1 MSWAEVKKV
10 NSDMQEPLNY
20 TNYIYDISV
29 FGAESY
35 VMDPNNNGIWAE
47 LSLNSCYLY
56 GHTGIHDYVY
66 DRLTNTDID
75 NLFAISARLG
85 RQLNNFHST
94 DIYTAG
100 DINAVLAGM
109 TMEAYNGLL
118 PKIRQGYQRYVDGKL
133 SAASGVG
140 AWIKD
145 VFGLAL
151 SSYETIADIIN
162 DPAGWDLLLTSEPAM
177 VAVTSSGA
185 AMEVIT
191 SSETAVEKLTQAI
204 VYAYSNEV
212 VINAIINNE
221 TLFAVIVD
229 NEQAMN
235 TVANNANSVKK
246 IMESDVALL
255 MCLNSEV
262 ATTVLTNNSIA
273 VQQMADSYLDIQTQ
287 FVATMSVDDNFDN
300 IRSILDKM
308 IYGATINEKM
318 VTAHTAC
325 ETAVT
330 AYQGIIDQVPVKTTT
345 IDLFMNDDTYMQA
358 ILSSDRMIANLLQ
371 NVPVLI
377 YLQAKLQNA
386 KYVSW
391 IKATLDNS
399 SLFTNN
405 GDITLAAS
413 DASFNKIQNYELNT
427 NTIIIPY
434 QACNNHYSATADYY
448 IYYGVNTSYVLF
460 NTSVAGGGGTS
471 KNISNVIS
479 FRGAG
484 FRFSTPAS
492 QYSFRFYKYTL
503 K

>member
-1 MSWAEVKKV
+1 MSWSEVKKV

-66 DRLTNTDID
+66 NRLTEEDVD

-94 DIYTAG
+94 DIYAAG
-100 DINAVLAGM
+100 GVNTVLAGM
-109 TMEAYNGLL
+109 TMEAYNALL
-118 PKIRQGYQRYVDGKL
+118 PKMRQGYQRYVDGKL
-133 SAASGVG
+133 AAESGVG
-140 AWIKD
+140 AWLKEI
-145 VFGLAL
+145 FGLELAA
-151 SSYETIADIIN
+151 YETIAEIIN
-162 DPAGWDLLLTSEPAM
+162 DPDGWDILLTSEAAM
-177 VAVTSSGA
+177 VAVTSSVT
-185 AMEVIT
+185 AMAVIT
-191 SSETAVEKLTQAI
+191 GSETAVEKLTQAI

-221 TLFAVIVD
+221 VLFAVIVD
-229 NEQAMN
+229 SEQAMN
-235 TVANNANSVKK
+235 SIANSANSVKK

-262 ATTVLTNNSIA
+262 ATAVLTNNSIA

-300 IRSILDKM
+300 IRAILDKM
-308 IYGATINEKM
+308 IYGETINEKM
-318 VTAHTAC
+318 VNAHTAC

-330 AYQGIIDQVPVKTTT
+330 SYQGIIDQVPVKTTT
-345 IDLFMNDDTYMQA
+345 IDVFMANDTYMKA
-358 ILSSDRMIANLLQ
+358 ILTSDRMIVNLLQ

-386 KYVSW
+386 KYVAW

-405 GDITLAAS
+405 GALSLTSSLAS
-413 DASFNKIQNYELNT
+413 YKTMQNYGINS

-434 QACNNHYSATADYY
+434 QAFNSHSNITYNICM
-448 IYYGVNTSYVLF
+448 YYGANTSHVLF
-460 NTSVAGGGGTS
+460 NSDMGKNSTR
-471 KNISNVIS
+471 NISNLIS
-479 FRGAG
+479 FRGMG
-484 FRFSTPAS
+484 FMTSGVS
-492 QYSFRFYKYTL
+492 SYEGIRFYKYTL

>member
-66 DRLTNTDID
+66 NRLAEEDID

-94 DIYTAG
+94 DIYADG
-100 DINAVLAGM
+100 EINAVLAGM
-109 TMEAYNGLL
+109 TIDSYNALE
-118 PKIRQGYQRYVDGKL
+118 PKMRQGYQRYVNRKL

-140 AWIKD
+140 AWIKE
-145 VFGLAL
+145 VFGLEF

-162 DPAGWDLLLTSEPAM
+162 DPAAWDLLLTSEPVM
-177 VAVTSSGA
+177 VAVTSSAA

-191 SSETAVEKLTQAI
+191 GSETAVEKLTQAI
-204 VYAYSNEV
+204 VYSYSNEV
-212 VINAIINNE
+212 VIDTIINNE
-221 TLFAVIVD
+221 VLFAVIVD

-235 TVANNANSVKK
+235 TIANNANSVKK

-300 IRSILDKM
+300 IRAILDKM
-308 IYGATINEKM
+308 IYGETINEKM

-345 IDLFMNDDTYMQA
+345 IDLFVNDDTYMQA

-391 IKATLDNS
+391 IKATLDKS

-405 GDITLAAS
+405 GAITLGAS
-413 DASFNKIQNYELNT
+413 ESSFNQMQNYGLNT

-434 QACNNHYSATADYY
+434 QAYNVHPSMGCDYY
-448 IYYGVNTSYVLF
+448 MYYGANTSYVLYSSSISK
-460 NTSVAGGGGTS
+460 NTTR
-471 KNISNVIS
+471 NISNLIS

-484 FRFSTPAS
+484 FRFSAVTGN
-492 QYSFRFYKYTL
+492 YYGFRIYKYTL

>member
-66 DRLTNTDID
+66 NRLAEEDVD

-94 DIYTAG
+94 DIYADG
-100 DINAVLAGM
+100 EINAVLAGM
-109 TMEAYNGLL
+109 TIDSYNALE
-118 PKIRQGYQRYVDGKL
+118 PKMRQGYQRYVNRKL

-140 AWIKD
+140 AWIKE
-145 VFGLAL
+145 VFGLEL

-162 DPAGWDLLLTSEPAM
+162 DPAGWDLLLTSEPVM
-177 VAVTSSGA
+177 VAVTSSAA

-191 SSETAVEKLTQAI
+191 GSETAVEKLTQAI
-204 VYAYSNEV
+204 VYSYSNEV
-212 VINAIINNE
+212 VIDTIINNE
-221 TLFAVIVD
+221 VLFAVIVD

-235 TVANNANSVKK
+235 TIANNANSVKK

-300 IRSILDKM
+300 IRAILDKM
-308 IYGATINEKM
+308 IYGETINEKM

-391 IKATLDNS
+391 IKATLDKS

-405 GDITLAAS
+405 GAITVTANSMTL
-413 DASFNKIQNYELNT
+413 NTMYNYAVGT

-434 QACNNHYSATADYY
+434 QVYNSSSGTGYSITLYFGANT
-448 IYYGVNTSYVLF
+448 IYKPYSITLDRSQAVSL
-460 NTSVAGGGGTS
+460 S
-471 KNISNVIS
+471 NIIS
-479 FRGAG
+479 FRGMG
-484 FRFSTPAS
+484 VLAS
-492 QYSFRFYKYTL
+492 VLSGLLGVRFYKYTL